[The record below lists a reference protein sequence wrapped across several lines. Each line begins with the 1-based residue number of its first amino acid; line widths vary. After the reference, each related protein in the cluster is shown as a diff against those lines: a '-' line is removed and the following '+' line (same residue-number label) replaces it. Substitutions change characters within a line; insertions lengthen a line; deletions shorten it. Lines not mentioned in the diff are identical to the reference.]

1 VTDGRVSVR
10 PDLADPRQLAALDR
24 LELVSRGIVE
34 GFLIGLH
41 RSPHRGFSVEF
52 AENRPYYRGDDIR
65 FVDWRM
71 YARSD
76 RWYVKQFEEETNL
89 RAYILVDAS
98 RSMAWS
104 SGGDRAISKLDYARL
119 LAATL
124 ATLLLRQGDAVGL
137 VAFDDRVRAHLAPRA
152 ARRHRTAILRSLEAL
167 RPGGVTEAAGAMRD
181 VAIRLRR
188 RGLVVL
194 LSDLLVEPETTRR
207 ALHYLRH
214 RGHEVLLFHV
224 MDPGERELPAGGDA
238 VYFDP
243 ETGEELRTSSAALR
257 HAYAEA
263 VEGAIEGWRRDCRRM
278 NADYHLCP
286 TDAPLGPL
294 LGEYLEKRARLA

>member
-1 VTDGRVSVR
+1 MTDAVASSR

-24 LELVSRGIVE
+24 LELVSRGVVE

-71 YARSD
+71 FARSD

-89 RAYILVDAS
+89 RAYVLVDAS

-104 SGGDRAISKLDYARL
+104 SGGPRPLTKLDYARL
-119 LAATL
+119 LAAAL

-137 VAFDDRVRAHLAPRA
+137 VAFDERIRAHVAPRA
-152 ARRHRTAILRSLEAL
+152 ARRHRTAILRELEAL
-167 RPGGVTEAAGAMRD
+167 RPGGVTEAAGALRE

-188 RGLVVL
+188 RGLVIL
-194 LSDLLVEPETTRR
+194 LSDLLVDAGSTRR
-207 ALHYLRH
+207 SLHYLRH
-214 RGHEVLLFHV
+214 RGHEVLLFHL
-224 MDPGERELPAGGDA
+224 MDPGERELPATGEA

-243 ETGEELRTSSAALR
+243 ETGEELRTSSATLR
-257 HAYAEA
+257 REYAEA
-263 VEGAIEGWRRDCRRM
+263 VERAIDGWRRECRRM
-278 NADYHLCP
+278 DVDYHLFT
-286 TDAPLGPL
+286 TDTPLGRV